1 MTKKRALNLISHRAE
16 GKAPMEKNVTV
27 FDSEGKII
35 GTTWP
40 RRAAGL
46 VKNGRARYYGGVET
60 AIILARSPD
69 IESSKED
76 ENMSNITNEELRAKI
91 EEMVREAREKL
102 DAVCKTAADAI
113 DDLVENIEEREN
125 DVEDVEDA
133 DGAGGASD
141 AEGADDA
148 SEADAD
154 VDIDD
159 TDADGEPRQRGHL
172 IRISDED
179 MEKLRAKM
187 KSLRDSMM
195 SAADEAKNVAVKAG
209 AEIGRYAESVKAKVT
224 EKIAEAKAKEAE
236 TGSKCGPEPG
246 TEAYYLAKIEEVHRD
261 GDFIKEALANIQNIK
276 SWGPGDV
283 GAQETA
289 AAIGTT
295 VQARAAMNHKM
306 LDFYMEQLRDVRRR
320 NNEAARLALEDARR
334 NAESPEERRARMIRE
349 DPMIERIMALAAE
362 ANKDDPSAIHAATEY
377 LQEYIRQTYGDNPD
391 Y

>member
-1 MTKKRALNLISHRAE
+1 
-16 GKAPMEKNVTV
+16 MEKNVTV

-76 ENMSNITNEELRAKI
+76 ENMSNFTNEELRAKI

-102 DAVCKTAADAI
+102 DAVCKTASDAI
-113 DDLVENIEEREN
+113 DDLVDNIEGRGN
-125 DVEDVEDA
+125 DADSADDTGNIGGA
-133 DGAGGASD
+133 DGA
-141 AEGADDA
+141 EPH
-148 SEADAD
+148 E
-154 VDIDD
+154 
-159 TDADGEPRQRGHL
+159 DGEPKARGRI

-236 TGSKCGPEPG
+236 SSAKRDPEPG
-246 TEAYYLAKIEEVHRD
+246 TEAYYLAKIEEVRRD
-261 GDFIKEALANIQNIK
+261 DGFIKEALANLQNIK
-276 SWGPGDV
+276 SCYPGDV

-289 AAIGTT
+289 AAIGNTVTARETT
-295 VQARAAMNHKM
+295 NQKM
-306 LDFYMEQLRDVRRR
+306 LDFYMEQLREVRRR
-320 NNEAARLALEDARR
+320 NDDAAKLAFEDARR

-349 DPMIERIMALAAE
+349 DPMIERILVRTAE
-362 ANKDDPSAIHAATEY
+362 LNKDDPSAIHAATEY
-377 LQEYIRQTYGDNPD
+377 LHEYIRQAYGDNPN

>member
-1 MTKKRALNLISHRAE
+1 
-16 GKAPMEKNVTV
+16 MEKNVTV

-46 VKNGRARYYGGVET
+46 VRNGRARYYGGVET

-113 DDLVENIEEREN
+113 DDLVENIEESEN
-125 DVEDVEDA
+125 SVDGVEDAEDA
-133 DGAGGASD
+133 DGTG
-141 AEGADDA
+141 EADDMGDIG
-148 SEADAD
+148 E
-154 VDIDD
+154 VDGA
-159 TDADGEPRQRGHL
+159 DADGEPRQRGHL

-236 TGSKCGPEPG
+236 ASAKRDPEPG
-246 TEAYYLAKIEEVHRD
+246 TEAYYFAKIEEVHRD
-261 GDFIKEALANIQNIK
+261 DGFIKEALVNLQNIK
-276 SWGPGDV
+276 SGGSGDV
-283 GAQETA
+283 GAQA
-289 AAIGTT
+289 AAGSIGTT
-295 VQARAAMNHKM
+295 VQARASMNQKM

-320 NNEAARLALEDARR
+320 NNEAARLAFEDARR
-334 NAESPEERRARMIRE
+334 NAESHEERRARMIRE

>member
-1 MTKKRALNLISHRAE
+1 
-16 GKAPMEKNVTV
+16 MEKNVTV

-113 DDLVENIEEREN
+113 DDLVENIEERESSV
-125 DVEDVEDA
+125 DSVEDVDGAGDA
-133 DGAGGASD
+133 DGA
-141 AEGADDA
+141 DDE
-148 SEADAD
+148 SEADTDA
-154 VDIDD
+154 DIDD

-224 EKIAEAKAKEAE
+224 EKIAEAKAKEVEASAKRE
-236 TGSKCGPEPG
+236 PEPG

-261 GDFIKEALANIQNIK
+261 DGFIKEALANLQNIK
-276 SWGPGDV
+276 SGGPGDV
-283 GAQETA
+283 GAQA
-289 AAIGTT
+289 AAGSIGTT
-295 VQARAAMNHKM
+295 VQARAAMNQKM
-306 LDFYMEQLRDVRRR
+306 LDFYMEQLRDVRRCSV
-320 NNEAARLALEDARR
+320 EASRLALEDARR

-362 ANKDDPSAIHAATEY
+362 TNKDDPSAIHAATEY

>member
-1 MTKKRALNLISHRAE
+1 MTKKRARNLISHRAE

-46 VKNGRARYYGGVET
+46 VRNGRARYYGGVET

-91 EEMVREAREKL
+91 EEMVREARENL

-125 DVEDVEDA
+125 DVDSVEDA
-133 DGAGGASD
+133 GD
-141 AEGADDA
+141 AEGAEGTDGE

-154 VDIDD
+154 ADIDGA
-159 TDADGEPRQRGHL
+159 DADGEPRQRGHL

-236 TGSKCGPEPG
+236 ANAKCGPEPG

-261 GDFIKEALANIQNIK
+261 DGFIKEALANLQNIK
-276 SWGPGDV
+276 SGGPGDV
-283 GAQETA
+283 GALA
-289 AAIGTT
+289 AAGSIGAT
-295 VQARAAMNHKM
+295 VQTREETNQKM
-306 LDFYMEQLRDVRRR
+306 LDFYMAQLQDVRRR
-320 NNEAARLALEDARR
+320 NNEDARLALEDARR

-362 ANKDDPSAIHAATEY
+362 TNKDDPSAIHAATEY
-377 LQEYIRQTYGDNPD
+377 LQEYIHQTYGDNPN

>member
-1 MTKKRALNLISHRAE
+1 
-16 GKAPMEKNVTV
+16 MEKNVTV

-46 VKNGRARYYGGVET
+46 VRNGRARYYGGVET

-113 DDLVENIEEREN
+113 DDLVENIEERESSI
-125 DVEDVEDA
+125 EDA
-133 DGAGGASD
+133 DGAGDAEG
-141 AEGADDA
+141 AEGADDV
-148 SEADAD
+148 SETDAD

-159 TDADGEPRQRGHL
+159 ADADGEPRQRGHL

-224 EKIAEAKAKEAE
+224 EKIAEAKAKEVEASAKRE
-236 TGSKCGPEPG
+236 PEPG

-261 GDFIKEALANIQNIK
+261 DGFIKEALVNLQNIG
-276 SWGPGDV
+276 SGGPGDI
-283 GAQETA
+283 GAQA
-289 AAIGTT
+289 AAGSIGTT
-295 VQARAAMNHKM
+295 VQAREETNRKM

-320 NNEAARLALEDARR
+320 NNEASRLAFEDARR
-334 NAESPEERRARMIRE
+334 NEETAEERRARMIRE

-362 ANKDDPSAIHAATEY
+362 TNKDDPSAIHAATEY

>member
-1 MTKKRALNLISHRAE
+1 
-16 GKAPMEKNVTV
+16 MEKNVTV

-69 IESSKED
+69 TESSKED
-76 ENMSNITNEELRAKI
+76 ENMSNFTNEELRAKI

-102 DAVCKTAADAI
+102 DAVCKTASDAI
-113 DDLVENIEEREN
+113 DDLVDNIEGRGN
-125 DVEDVEDA
+125 DADSADDTGDIGGA
-133 DGAGGASD
+133 DGA
-141 AEGADDA
+141 EPR
-148 SEADAD
+148 E
-154 VDIDD
+154 
-159 TDADGEPRQRGHL
+159 DGEPKARGRI

-236 TGSKCGPEPG
+236 ANAKRDPEPD

-261 GDFIKEALANIQNIK
+261 DGYIKEALANLQNIK
-276 SWGPGDV
+276 SCYPGDV

-289 AAIGTT
+289 AAIGNTVTARETT
-295 VQARAAMNHKM
+295 NQKM
-306 LDFYMEQLRDVRRR
+306 LDFYMEQLREVR
-320 NNEAARLALEDARR
+320 RR

-349 DPMIERIMALAAE
+349 DPMIERILAQAAE

-377 LQEYIRQTYGDNPD
+377 LQEYIRQTYGDNPN

>member
-1 MTKKRALNLISHRAE
+1 MTKKRARNLISQRAE

-113 DDLVENIEEREN
+113 DDLVENIEESEN
-125 DVEDVEDA
+125 SVDGVEDAEDA
-133 DGAGGASD
+133 DGTG
-141 AEGADDA
+141 EADDMGDIG
-148 SEADAD
+148 E
-154 VDIDD
+154 VDGA
-159 TDADGEPRQRGHL
+159 DADGEPRQRGHL

-236 TGSKCGPEPG
+236 ANAKRDPEPG
-246 TEAYYLAKIEEVHRD
+246 TEAYYLSKIEEVRRD
-261 GDFIKEALANIQNIK
+261 DGFIKEALANLQNIK
-276 SWGPGDV
+276 SCYPGDV

-289 AAIGTT
+289 AAIGNTVTARETT
-295 VQARAAMNHKM
+295 NQKM
-306 LDFYMEQLRDVRRR
+306 LDFYMEQLREVRRR
-320 NNEAARLALEDARR
+320 NDDAARLALEDARR

-362 ANKDDPSAIHAATEY
+362 TNKDDPSAIHAATEY